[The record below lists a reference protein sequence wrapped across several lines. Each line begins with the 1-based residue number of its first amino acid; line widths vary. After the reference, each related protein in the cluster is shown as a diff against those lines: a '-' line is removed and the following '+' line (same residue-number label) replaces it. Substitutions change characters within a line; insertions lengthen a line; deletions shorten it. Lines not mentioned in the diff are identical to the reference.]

1 MSKLEI
7 GRELGLFDAIMVGLG
22 GGMGI
27 EIFVL
32 LNYAADVQVAGSAV
46 VLALFLSGLTNLLY
60 MLSYC
65 ELGSAVPE
73 VGGEY
78 TYAKA
83 AFGGVTAF
91 LAGWLRWLSSVFG
104 AALAAVGFAI
114 YLDALISP
122 FSLNVHLT
130 AALIVIFLTLLE
142 IRGLKE
148 MGTIIPVSLIV
159 TFIAFIAG
167 GLLYGLTPKP
177 LLPATPNNLSGV
189 FLATVYTVPM
199 FLGVRAIVASGARI
213 KDPSKNI
220 PRALILSVFIMM
232 LINCSITYV
241 AVGVVPPE
249 TLAGLAGSPTPLL
262 SLAGRTIQLPP
273 LPLGIWGGLVNIIG
287 VIAALV
293 SLTTAMMVQ
302 SSIAIGLS
310 RDGYFPKALLSFH
323 KRFKT
328 PFLTIIVNSLFIMLF
343 AATGVIVFLGYAA
356 SFASIMVFIFVNFSL
371 MKLRE
376 KRPRLER
383 PFKAPFYPLAPVA
396 GIVVA
401 PLLLVFPIILGEENA
416 VSAFTLSLS
425 LLVLAFMAY
434 HLRMIGRY
442 RLQVAMGGAS
452 LGMGIFGALLTY
464 LIETGFVPLTL
475 PHIYLYVLI
484 FVSVVSIIAGVLN
497 VSTRTRKIF

>member
-1 MSKLEI
+1 MRKLEI
-7 GRELGLFDAIMVGLG
+7 GRELGLFGAIMVGLG

-32 LNYAADVQVAGSAV
+32 LNYASDVQVAGSAV
-46 VLALFLSGLTNLLY
+46 VSALFLSGLTNLLY

-65 ELGSAVPE
+65 ELGSAIPE

-78 TYAKA
+78 TYAKV
-83 AFGGVTAF
+83 AFGGLNAF
-91 LAGWLRWLSSVFG
+91 LAGWLRWVSSVFG
-104 AALAAVGFAI
+104 AALAAIGFAI
-114 YLDALISP
+114 YLDALISS
-122 FSLNVHLT
+122 FSLNVPLT
-130 AALIVIFLTLLE
+130 AALIVIVLTLLE

-148 MGTIIPVSLIV
+148 MGIIIPVSLIV

-177 LLPATPNNLSGV
+177 LLPATPNSLSGT

-199 FLGVRAIVASGARI
+199 FFGVRAIVASGARI
-213 KDPSKNI
+213 KDPGKNI
-220 PRALILSVFIMM
+220 PRALILSALIMVM
-232 LINCSITYV
+232 INCSVTYV
-241 AVGVVPPE
+241 AVGVVAPE
-249 TLAGLAGSPTPLL
+249 TLVGLAESPTPLL
-262 SLAGRTIQLPP
+262 TLAARTIQFPP
-273 LPLGIWGGLVNIIG
+273 IPIGAWEALVNIVGIC
-287 VIAALV
+287 AALV

-328 PFLTIIVNSLFIMLF
+328 PFLTIIVNSLFTVLF

-356 SFASIMVFIFVNFSL
+356 SFASILVFILVNFSL

-376 KRPRLER
+376 KRPHLER
-383 PFKAPFYPLAPVA
+383 PFKAPLYPLTPVA
-396 GIVVA
+396 GIVIA
-401 PLLLVFPIILGEENA
+401 PLLLVFPLILGEENA

-425 LLVLAFMAY
+425 LFILAFMAY

-442 RLQVAMGGAS
+442 RSQVAIGGAS
-452 LGMGIFGALLTY
+452 LGVGIFGGLLTY
-464 LIETGFVPLTL
+464 LIETGFVPLAL

-484 FVSVVSIIAGVLN
+484 FFSVVSIIAGVLN
-497 VSTRTRKIF
+497 ISTRKIF

>member
-1 MSKLEI
+1 MSKLKI
-7 GRELGLFDAIMVGLG
+7 SRELGLFDAIMVGLG
-22 GGMGI
+22 GGLGI

-32 LNYAADVQVAGSAV
+32 LNYAADIQIAGSVV

-65 ELGSAVPE
+65 ELGSAIPE

-114 YLDALISP
+114 YLDALILP
-122 FSLNVHLT
+122 VSLNVPLT
-130 AALIVIFLTLLE
+130 AAIIVILLMVLE

-177 LLPATPNNLSGV
+177 LLPANPKSLSGA

-199 FLGVRAIVASGARI
+199 FLGVRAITSAGARI
-213 KDPSKNI
+213 KDPDKNI
-220 PRALILSVFIMM
+220 PRALILSAFIMII
-232 LINCSITYV
+232 INCSVTYV
-241 AVGVVPPE
+241 AVGVVLPE
-249 TLAGLAGSPTPLL
+249 TLVGLAESPTPLIIR
-262 SLAGRTIQLPP
+262 AARTIQLPP
-273 LPLGIWGGLVNIIG
+273 LPLGAWEALVNIVGIF
-287 VIAALV
+287 AALV

-328 PFLTIIVNSLFIMLF
+328 PFLAIVINSLFTVLF
-343 AATGVIVFLGYAA
+343 AATGIIVFLGYAA
-356 SFASIMVFIFVNFSL
+356 SFASILVFVFVNFSL
-371 MKLRE
+371 MELRK
-376 KRPRLER
+376 KRPHLER
-383 PFKAPFYPLAPVA
+383 PFKTPLYPLPAVT
-396 GIVVA
+396 GILVA
-401 PLLLVFPIILGEENA
+401 PLLLAFTIVFGEKNA
-416 VSAFTLSLS
+416 VTAFTVSLS
-425 LLVLAFMAY
+425 LFVLAFMAY
-434 HLRMIGRY
+434 YLRMVGRY
-442 RLQVAMGGAS
+442 RLRVAMGGVS
-452 LGMGIFGALLTY
+452 LGVGIFTALLSY
-464 LIETGFVPLTL
+464 LIEAGFEPLMVPRI
-475 PHIYLYVLI
+475 PVCALI
-484 FVSVVSIIAGVLN
+484 FVSAVSIVAGVLN
-497 VSTRTRKIF
+497 VSARTSKVF

>member
-1 MSKLEI
+1 VSKLKI

-32 LNYAADVQVAGSAV
+32 LNYAADIQVAGSAV
-46 VLALFLSGLTNLLY
+46 VLSLFLSGLTTLLY

-65 ELGSAVPE
+65 ELGSAIPE

-78 TYAKA
+78 TYTKV
-83 AFGGVTAF
+83 AFGGVNAF
-91 LAGWLRWLSSVFG
+91 LAGWLRWLSSLLG
-104 AALAAVGFAI
+104 AALAAIGFAI

-122 FSLNVHLT
+122 LSLNVPLT
-130 AALIVIFLTLLE
+130 AALIVIVLTVLE
-142 IRGLKE
+142 ILGLKE

-159 TFIAFIAG
+159 TFTVFIAG
-167 GLLYGLTPKP
+167 GLLHGLTPKP
-177 LLPATPNNLSGV
+177 LIPATSQNLSGV
-189 FLATVYTVPM
+189 FLATIYTVPM

-213 KDPSKNI
+213 KNPSKNI
-220 PRALILSVFIMM
+220 PRALILSALIMM
-232 LINCSITYV
+232 LINCSVTYV

-262 SLAGRTIQLPP
+262 TLAARTIKFPP
-273 LPLGIWGGLVNIIG
+273 LPIGIWEALVNIVGIF
-287 VIAALV
+287 AAVV

-328 PFLTIIVNSLFIMLF
+328 PFLVIIFNSLFTVLF
-343 AATGVIVFLGYAA
+343 AATGIIVFLGYAA
-356 SFASIMVFIFVNFSL
+356 SFASILVFTFVNFSL

-376 KRPRLER
+376 KSPHLER
-383 PFKAPFYPLAPVA
+383 PFRTPLYPLIPVA
-396 GIVVA
+396 GIAVA
-401 PLLLVFPIILGEENA
+401 PLLLAFPIVLGEESA
-416 VSAFTLSLS
+416 VSAFTLSVS

-434 HLRMIGRY
+434 YVRMVGREVDFDRLR
-442 RLQVAMGGAS
+442 VALGGIS
-452 LGMGIFGALLTY
+452 LGMGALLALLSPLLMSRFPLYILVFVSAVSILAGALNIT
-464 LIETGFVPLTL
+464 VR
-475 PHIYLYVLI
+475 
-484 FVSVVSIIAGVLN
+484 A
-497 VSTRTRKIF
+497 RKIF